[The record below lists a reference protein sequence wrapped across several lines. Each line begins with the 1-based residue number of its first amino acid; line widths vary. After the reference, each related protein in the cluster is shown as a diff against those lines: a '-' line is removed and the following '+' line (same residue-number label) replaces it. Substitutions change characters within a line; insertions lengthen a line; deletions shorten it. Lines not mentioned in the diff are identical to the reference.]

1 MNLSESDAH
10 PALPDSS
17 MFYAAASK
25 SELRRH
31 YQQLRIDMT
40 ATAYQQ
46 AVASILQRLQHLPEI
61 DRARRIHA
69 FWPIAKKKEIDLR
82 PLLTRLHNQGKQIV
96 LPVVL
101 SFDDWKPETPRL
113 QHRLF
118 SGAGN
123 LVPNNWGVF
132 EPQDTPLV
140 TVDSLDLILV
150 PALAADKRGFR
161 LGYGKGY
168 YDEFLSGCNGT
179 TVCPL
184 FSNALT
190 ERLPTSSHD
199 IPVDYIVTEN
209 DVIRLP

>member
-1 MNLSESDAH
+1 MTLSDSDAH
-10 PALPDSS
+10 LSLPDSS
-17 MFYAAASK
+17 TFYASASK
-25 SELRRH
+25 PELRRH
-31 YQQLRIDMT
+31 YQQLRIGMAETD
-40 ATAYQQ
+40 YQH
-46 AVASILQRLQHLPEI
+46 AVASILRHLQDLPEF

-69 FWPIAKKKEIDLR
+69 FWPIAKYKEIDLR
-82 PLLTRLHNQGKQIV
+82 PLLTQLHSQGKQIV

-113 QHRLF
+113 EHRLF
-118 SGAGN
+118 CGEDN
-123 LVPNNWGVF
+123 LVPNKWGVF

-140 TVDSLDLILV
+140 AVDSLDLILV
-150 PALAADKRGFR
+150 PALAADILGFR

-168 YDEFLSGCNGT
+168 YDEFLSECNCI

-190 ERLPTSSHD
+190 ERLPTSSYD

-209 DVIRLP
+209 EVIRLV